1 VKPSHQP
8 RGDPYGVTAPTSA
21 NRRVAGLDRQTI
33 GPALLVLA
41 LAVFMNVVLPTIN
54 STTSYQ
60 DQIDKGDVVQVADG
74 ITLVPATGW
83 DLAAGALVG
92 ETRSSAGD
100 TASTGLVRGGVSFD
114 VQAAPFDG
122 TPSQLL
128 TRVKQIDQELEHLQG
143 KVSATSGRYAVRTRQ
158 GAVGVAQDF
167 VGTGKQ
173 GTIVAFVLRPR
184 GQTTRE
190 GVEIVASG
198 PRSSIARR
206 RDAIVAMIR
215 SLRTA
220 R

>member
-1 VKPSHQP
+1 
-8 RGDPYGVTAPTSA
+8 
-21 NRRVAGLDRQTI
+21 
-33 GPALLVLA
+33 
-41 LAVFMNVVLPTIN
+41 
-54 STTSYQ
+54 
-60 DQIDKGDVVQVADG
+60 
-74 ITLVPATGW
+74 
-83 DLAAGALVG
+83 
-92 ETRSSAGD
+92 
-100 TASTGLVRGGVSFD
+100 VSFD

-184 GQTTRE
+184 SQTTRE

>member
-1 VKPSHQP
+1 M
-8 RGDPYGVTAPTSA
+8 
-21 NRRVAGLDRQTI
+21 GLDRQTI

-41 LAVFMNVVLPTIN
+41 LAVVMSVLLPTID
-54 STTSYQ
+54 STTSYH

-74 ITLVPATGW
+74 ISVVPTTGW
-83 DLAAGALVG
+83 DLADGALAG
-92 ETRSSAGD
+92 KTRSPVGD
-100 TASTGLVRGGVSFD
+100 TASTELVRGGVTFD

-128 TRVKQIDQELEHLQG
+128 TRVNQIDRDLEHVRG
-143 KVSATSGRYAVRTRQ
+143 KVSATSDRYAVRTRQ

-167 VGTGKQ
+167 VSTGKQ
-173 GTIVAFVLRPR
+173 GTMVAFVLRPPSR
-184 GQTTRE
+184 SPSSGAQTTRE

-198 PRSSIARR
+198 PKSSIARR
-206 RDAIVAMIR
+206 RDAIVAMIH

>member
-1 VKPSHQP
+1 
-8 RGDPYGVTAPTSA
+8 VTTPTAAS
-21 NRRVAGLDRQTI
+21 RRIAGLDRQTI

-41 LAVFMNVVLPTIN
+41 LAVFMGVVLPTIN
-54 STTSYQ
+54 STTSYH

-92 ETRSSAGD
+92 KTRSSVGD
-100 TASTGLVRGGVSFD
+100 TASTGLFRGGVDFE

-128 TRVKQIDQELEHLQG
+128 TRIKQIDEELEHVRG
-143 KVSATSGRYAVRTRQ
+143 KVSATSGRYEVRTRQ

-173 GTIVAFVLRPR
+173 GTIVAFVLRPPS
-184 GQTTRE
+184 QSTRE

-198 PRSSIARR
+198 PRSSIAHR